1 MTTVVV
7 DFFCALLLIAGVT
20 LALKGARA
28 SRGGGIDGS
37 PPPATYITRI
47 AGTMMAVFAL
57 ALATMVTVFALS
69 SS

>member
-1 MTTVVV
+1 MTIVVV
-7 DFFCALLLIAGVT
+7 DFFCAILFVAGITIA
-20 LALKGARA
+20 LRGARA
-28 SRGGGIDGS
+28 ARGGEQGS

-57 ALATMVTVFALS
+57 ALATMMTVFALS